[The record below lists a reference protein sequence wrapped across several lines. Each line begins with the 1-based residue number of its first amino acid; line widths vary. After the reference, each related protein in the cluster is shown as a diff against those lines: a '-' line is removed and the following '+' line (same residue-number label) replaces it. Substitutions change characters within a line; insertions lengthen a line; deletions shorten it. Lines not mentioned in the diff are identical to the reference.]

1 MKMRTKLLILLGLSL
16 IPLLFV
22 PFGYMNRGDVSALPA
37 SYTTVKVA
45 LVNPGTILILGAIV
59 TLVMQSRRA
68 MWWAMIV
75 TFLYSYLGLGLIWG
89 GFSGPFA
96 SGLLNYA
103 ALFAVIG
110 FVGALFVFLFLTLF
124 KKMIEVSKNPEKF
137 KKDWKK
143 P

>member
-1 MKMRTKLLILLGLSL
+1 MKKKLLILLFLSL
-16 IPLLFV
+16 IPVFFV
-22 PFGYMNRGDVSALPA
+22 PFGYRNTGTLENLPA

-45 LVNPGTILILGAIV
+45 LVNPGTILLLGAIV
-59 TLVMQSRRA
+59 TLVMQTRRS

-89 GFSGPFA
+89 GFAGPFEA
-96 SGLLNYA
+96 GLLNYA
-103 ALFAVIG
+103 AVFAVYG
-110 FVGALFVFLFLTLF
+110 FVGALFVFIFLTIF
-124 KKMIEVSKNPEKF
+124 KKLLEVNRNPEKF